1 MVRYPKD
8 YSPIMEY
15 YSQIKGGKVT
25 VSRKVQRIYQK
36 LTEDLSGSTGA
47 DGTMYH
53 YSPSRANHIL
63 EFAENYC
70 RHSKGKLGGQLV
82 VLELWEKAMLAAMFG
97 FIDDEGR
104 RRYREVVLIVA
115 KKNGKSLISSIVGLY
130 LQVGDG
136 EPGAEVYAVAT
147 KKDQAKIIWG
157 EAKRMVNKSPELR
170 KLIKPLVG
178 EMDCAVNESVF
189 KPLASDTDTLD
200 GLNVHGA
207 LMDEVHQWRDGM
219 ALYNII
225 ADGTTAREQPMT
237 LITTT
242 AGVVR
247 EDIYD
252 NKYEYAAKVIIGY
265 DDPDAGIVDDHF
277 LPFIYE
283 LDAREEWEDER
294 CWPKANPGLG
304 TIKNIRQLRDKK
316 TDDLQLKVERAKQNP
331 NDLSGVLC
339 KEFNIRETSG
349 GSWLSFDDI
358 NNETLF
364 DVAELRPR
372 YGVGGADL
380 SSTDDLTA
388 ACVIFMLPECSDIY
402 VIPMFWIP
410 ADLVERHIN
419 EDKVRYDIWIDKGWV
434 RTCPGNRINPDAVRE
449 WFLEV
454 QSEYDIYLNLVGYDS
469 WSAELWVNEMKR
481 SFGDSTMRPVIQG
494 KKTLSNPMKM
504 LAKDLQAHKIIYNNN
519 GVLKWCMAN
528 TCVDEDRNG
537 NIQPIKSRKPTQ
549 RIDGLAALL
558 DAYTVLQDNLND
570 YLSVI

>member
-1 MVRYPKD
+1 MVKYPED
-8 YSPIMEY
+8 YNPILEY
-15 YSQIKGGKVT
+15 YERIKSGDEV
-25 VSRKVQRIYQK
+25 VSRKIARVYRK
-36 LTEDLSGSTGA
+36 LAEDLNGSVGA
-47 DGTMYH
+47 DGTVYH
-53 YSPSRANHIL
+53 YSHSRANHIL

-104 RRYREVVLIVA
+104 RRYREIILIVA
-115 KKNGKSLISSIVGLY
+115 KKNGKSLIGSIVGLY

-170 KLIKPLVG
+170 RIIKPLVG
-178 EMDCAVNESVF
+178 EMDCAANESVF

-207 LMDEVHQWRDGM
+207 LMDEVHQWRDGV
-219 ALYNII
+219 ALYDII
-225 ADGTTAREQPMT
+225 ADGTTAREQPMV
-237 LITTT
+237 LITST

-252 NKYEYAAKVIIGY
+252 NKYEYAEKVILGY

-283 LDAREEWEDER
+283 LDSREEWEKEE
-294 CWPKANPGLG
+294 CWKKANPGLG
-304 TIKNIRQLRDKK
+304 TIKNIRQLRDK
-316 TDDLQLKVERAKQNP
+316 VARAKQEPSLQRN
-331 NDLSGVLC
+331 LLC
-339 KEFNIRETSG
+339 KEFNIRETAG
-349 GSWLSFDDI
+349 GSWLSFDDL

-364 DVAELRPR
+364 DVRELKPR

-388 ACVIFMLPECSDIY
+388 ACVIFMLPGCSDIY

-410 ADLVERHIN
+410 ENSVERHIRT
-419 EDKVRYDIWIDKGWV
+419 DKIRYDIWIEKGWV
-434 RTCPGNRINPDAVRE
+434 RTCPGNKINPDVVWE
-449 WFLEV
+449 WFVEI
-454 QSEYDIYLNLVGYDS
+454 QNEYDIYLNIVGYDS
-469 WSAELWVNEMKR
+469 WSAEMWANKMKQT
-481 SFGDSTMRPVIQG
+481 FGEKTMHPVIQG

-504 LAKDLQAHKIIYNNN
+504 LAKDFEAHRIIYNNN
-519 GVLKWCMAN
+519 GLLKWCIAN
-528 TCVDEDRNG
+528 TSVDEDKNG
-537 NIQPIKSRKPTQ
+537 NIQPIKNRRPTQ

-558 DAYTVLQDNLND
+558 DAYTVLQDNLD
-570 YLSVI
+570 EYLSVI

>member
-1 MVRYPKD
+1 
-8 YSPIMEY
+8 MEY

-136 EPGAEVYAVAT
+136 ELGAEVYAVAT

-252 NKYEYAAKVIIGY
+252 NKYEYAAKVIISY

-304 TIKNIRQLRDKK
+304 TIKNIRQLRDKVRK
-316 TDDLQLKVERAKQNP
+316 AQQSPDLQRNL
-331 NDLSGVLC
+331 LC

>member
-1 MVRYPKD
+1 MFLVKYPED
-8 YSPIMEY
+8 YSPILEY
-15 YSQIKGGKVT
+15 YERIKSGDEV
-25 VSRKVQRIYQK
+25 VSRKIARVYRK
-36 LTEDLSGSTGA
+36 LAEDLSGSVGA
-47 DGTMYH
+47 DGTVYH
-53 YSPSRANHIL
+53 YSHSRANHIL

-104 RRYREVVLIVA
+104 RRYREIILIVA
-115 KKNGKSLISSIVGLY
+115 KKNGKSLIGSIVGLY

-170 KLIKPLVG
+170 RIIKPLVG
-178 EMDCAVNESVF
+178 EMDCAANESVF

-207 LMDEVHQWRDGM
+207 LMDEVHQWRDGV
-219 ALYNII
+219 ALYDII
-225 ADGTTAREQPMT
+225 ADGTTAREQPMV
-237 LITTT
+237 LITST

-252 NKYEYAAKVIIGY
+252 NKYEYAEKVILGY

-283 LDAREEWEDER
+283 LDSREEWEIES
-294 CWPKANPGLG
+294 CWKKANPGLG
-304 TIKNIRQLRDKK
+304 TIKNIRQLRDKVAK
-316 TDDLQLKVERAKQNP
+316 AKQEPSLQRN
-331 NDLSGVLC
+331 LLC
-339 KEFNIRETSG
+339 KEFNIRETAG
-349 GSWLSFDDI
+349 GSWLSFDDL

-364 DVAELRPR
+364 DVRELKPR

-388 ACVIFMLPECSDIY
+388 ACVIFMLPGCSDIY

-410 ADLVERHIN
+410 ENSVERHIRT
-419 EDKVRYDIWIDKGWV
+419 DKIRYDIWIEKGWV
-434 RTCPGNRINPDAVRE
+434 RTCPGNKINPDVVWE
-449 WFLEV
+449 WFVEI
-454 QSEYDIYLNLVGYDS
+454 QNEYDIYLFNVGYDS
-469 WSAELWVNEMKR
+469 WSAEMWASKMKQT
-481 SFGDSTMRPVIQG
+481 FGEKTMHPVIQG

-504 LAKDLQAHKIIYNNN
+504 LAKDFEAHRIIYNNN
-519 GVLKWCMAN
+519 GLLKWCIAN
-528 TCVDEDRNG
+528 TSVDEDKNG
-537 NIQPIKSRKPTQ
+537 NIQPIKNRRPTQ

-558 DAYTVLQDNLND
+558 DAYTVLQDNLD
-570 YLSVI
+570 EYLSVI

>member
-1 MVRYPKD
+1 MVKYPKN
-8 YSPIMEY
+8 YNPILEY
-15 YSQIKGGKVT
+15 YERVKSGVEV
-25 VSRKVQRIYQK
+25 VSRKIARVYRK
-36 LTEDLSGSTGA
+36 LAEDLDGSVGA
-47 DGTMYH
+47 DGTAYH
-53 YSPSRANHIL
+53 YSHSRANHIL

-104 RRYREVVLIVA
+104 RRYREVILIVA
-115 KKNGKSLISSIVGLY
+115 KKNGKSLIGSIVGLY

-170 KLIKPLVG
+170 RIIKPLVG
-178 EMDCAVNESVF
+178 EMDCAANESVF

-207 LMDEVHQWRDGM
+207 LMDEVHQWRDGV
-219 ALYNII
+219 ALYDII
-225 ADGTTAREQPMT
+225 ADGTTAREQPMV
-237 LITTT
+237 LITST

-252 NKYEYAAKVIIGY
+252 NKYEYAEKVILGY

-283 LDAREEWEDER
+283 LDSREEWEKEE
-294 CWPKANPGLG
+294 CWKKANPGLG
-304 TIKNIRQLRDKK
+304 TIKNIRQLRDK
-316 TDDLQLKVERAKQNP
+316 VARAKQEPSLQRN
-331 NDLSGVLC
+331 LLC
-339 KEFNIRETSG
+339 KEFNIRETAG
-349 GSWLSFDDI
+349 GSWLSFDDL

-364 DVAELRPR
+364 DVRELKPR

-388 ACVIFMLPECSDIY
+388 ACVIFMLPGCSNIY

-410 ADLVERHIN
+410 ENSVERHIRT
-419 EDKVRYDIWIDKGWV
+419 DKIRYDIWIEKGWV
-434 RTCPGNRINPDAVRE
+434 RTCPGNKINPDVVWE
-449 WFLEV
+449 WFVEI
-454 QSEYDIYLNLVGYDS
+454 QEEYDIYLNIVGYDS
-469 WSAELWVNEMKR
+469 WSAEMWANKMKQT
-481 SFGDSTMRPVIQG
+481 FGDKTMRPVIQG

-504 LAKDLQAHKIIYNNN
+504 LAKDFEAHRIIYNNN
-519 GVLKWCMAN
+519 GLLKWCIAN
-528 TCVDEDRNG
+528 TSVDEDKNG
-537 NIQPIKSRKPTQ
+537 NIQPIKNRRATQ

-558 DAYTVLQDNLND
+558 DAYTVLQDNLDD

>member
-1 MVRYPKD
+1 MVKYPED
-8 YSPIMEY
+8 YSPILEY
-15 YSQIKGGKVT
+15 YERIKSGAEV
-25 VSRKVQRIYQK
+25 VSRKIARVYRK
-36 LTEDLSGSTGA
+36 LAEDLSGSVGA
-47 DGTMYH
+47 DGTVYH
-53 YSPSRANHIL
+53 YSHSRANHIL

-104 RRYREVVLIVA
+104 RRYREIILIVA
-115 KKNGKSLISSIVGLY
+115 KKNGKSLIGSIVGLY

-170 KLIKPLVG
+170 RIIKPLVG
-178 EMDCAVNESVF
+178 EMDCAANESVF

-207 LMDEVHQWRDGM
+207 LMDEVHQWRDGV
-219 ALYNII
+219 ALYDII
-225 ADGTTAREQPMT
+225 ADGTTAREQPMV
-237 LITTT
+237 LITST

-252 NKYEYAAKVIIGY
+252 NKYEYAEKVILGY

-283 LDAREEWEDER
+283 LDSREEWEKEE
-294 CWPKANPGLG
+294 CWKKANPGLG
-304 TIKNIRQLRDKK
+304 TIKNIRQLRDK
-316 TDDLQLKVERAKQNP
+316 VARAKQEPSLQRN
-331 NDLSGVLC
+331 LLC
-339 KEFNIRETSG
+339 KEFNIRETAG
-349 GSWLSFDDI
+349 GSWLSFDDL

-364 DVAELRPR
+364 DVRELKPR

-388 ACVIFMLPECSDIY
+388 ACVIFMLPGCSDIY

-410 ADLVERHIN
+410 ENSVERHIRT
-419 EDKVRYDIWIDKGWV
+419 DKIRYDIWIEKGWV
-434 RTCPGNRINPDAVRE
+434 RTCPGNKINPDVVWE
-449 WFLEV
+449 WFVEI
-454 QSEYDIYLNLVGYDS
+454 QEEYDIYLNIVGYDS
-469 WSAELWVNEMKR
+469 WSAEMWANKMKQT
-481 SFGDSTMRPVIQG
+481 FGEKTMHPVIQG

-504 LAKDLQAHKIIYNNN
+504 LAKDFEAHRIIYNNN
-519 GVLKWCMAN
+519 GLLKWCIAN
-528 TCVDEDRNG
+528 TSVDEDKNG
-537 NIQPIKSRKPTQ
+537 NIQPIKNRRPTQ

-558 DAYTVLQDNLND
+558 DAYTVLQDNLDD

>member
-1 MVRYPKD
+1 MIKYPEA
-8 YSPIMEY
+8 YNPILEY
-15 YSQIKGGKVT
+15 YERIKSGEEV
-25 VSRKVQRIYQK
+25 VSRKIARIYRK
-36 LTEDLSGSTGA
+36 LAEDIGGSVGA
-47 DGTMYH
+47 DGTVYH
-53 YSPSRANHIL
+53 YSHSRGNHIL

-104 RRYREVVLIVA
+104 RRYREIILIVA
-115 KKNGKSLISSIVGLY
+115 KKNGKSLIGSIVGLY

-170 KLIKPLVG
+170 RLIKPLVG
-178 EMDCAVNESVF
+178 EMDCAANESVF

-207 LMDEVHQWRDGM
+207 LMDEVHQWRDGV
-219 ALYNII
+219 ALYDII
-225 ADGTTAREQPMT
+225 ADGTTAREQPMV
-237 LITTT
+237 LITST

-252 NKYEYAAKVIIGY
+252 NKYEYAEKVILGY

-283 LDAREEWEDER
+283 LDSREEWENEE
-294 CWPKANPGLG
+294 CWKKANPGLG
-304 TIKNIRQLRDKK
+304 TIKNIRQLRDK
-316 TDDLQLKVERAKQNP
+316 VARAKQEPSLQRN
-331 NDLSGVLC
+331 LLC
-339 KEFNIRETSG
+339 KEFNIRETAG
-349 GSWLSFDDI
+349 GSWLSFDDL

-364 DVAELRPR
+364 DVRELKPR

-388 ACVIFMLPECSDIY
+388 ACVIFMLPGCSDIY

-410 ADLVERHIN
+410 ENSVERHIRT
-419 EDKVRYDIWIDKGWV
+419 DKIRYDIWIEKGWV
-434 RTCPGNRINPDAVRE
+434 RTCPGNKINPDVVWE
-449 WFLEV
+449 WFVEI
-454 QSEYDIYLNLVGYDS
+454 QNEYDIYLFNVGYDS
-469 WSAELWVNEMKR
+469 WSAEMWASKMKQT
-481 SFGDSTMRPVIQG
+481 FGEKTMHPVIQG

-504 LAKDLQAHKIIYNNN
+504 LAKDFEAHRIIYNNN
-519 GVLKWCMAN
+519 GLLKWCIAN
-528 TCVDEDRNG
+528 TSVDEDKNG
-537 NIQPIKSRKPTQ
+537 NIQPIKNRRPTQ

-558 DAYTVLQDNLND
+558 DAYTVLQDNLDD

>member
-1 MVRYPKD
+1 MVKYPED
-8 YSPIMEY
+8 YSPILEY
-15 YSQIKGGKVT
+15 YERIKSGDEV
-25 VSRKVQRIYQK
+25 VSRKIARVYRK
-36 LTEDLSGSTGA
+36 LAEDLNGSVGA
-47 DGTMYH
+47 DGTVYH
-53 YSPSRANHIL
+53 YSHSRANHIL

-104 RRYREVVLIVA
+104 RRYREIILIVA
-115 KKNGKSLISSIVGLY
+115 KKNGKSLIGSIVGLY

-170 KLIKPLVG
+170 RIIKPLVG
-178 EMDCAVNESVF
+178 EMDCAANESVF

-207 LMDEVHQWRDGM
+207 LMDEVHQWRDGV
-219 ALYNII
+219 ALYDII
-225 ADGTTAREQPMT
+225 ADGTTAREQPMV
-237 LITTT
+237 LITST

-252 NKYEYAAKVIIGY
+252 NKYEYAEKVILGY

-283 LDAREEWEDER
+283 LDSREEWENEE
-294 CWPKANPGLG
+294 CWKKANPGLG
-304 TIKNIRQLRDKK
+304 TIKNIRQLRDK
-316 TDDLQLKVERAKQNP
+316 VARAKQEPSLQRN
-331 NDLSGVLC
+331 LLC
-339 KEFNIRETSG
+339 KEFNIRETAG
-349 GSWLSFDDI
+349 GSWLSFDDL

-364 DVAELRPR
+364 DVRELKPR

-388 ACVIFMLPECSDIY
+388 ACVIFMLPGFPEIY

-410 ADLVERHIN
+410 ENSVERHIRT
-419 EDKVRYDIWIDKGWV
+419 DKIRYDIWIEKGWV
-434 RTCPGNRINPDAVRE
+434 RTCPGNKINPDVVWE
-449 WFLEV
+449 WFVEI
-454 QSEYDIYLNLVGYDS
+454 QEEYDIYLNIVGYDS
-469 WSAELWVNEMKR
+469 WSAEMWANKMKQT
-481 SFGDSTMRPVIQG
+481 FGDKTMHPVIQG

-504 LAKDLQAHKIIYNNN
+504 LAKDFEAHRIIYNNN
-519 GVLKWCMAN
+519 GLLKWCIAN
-528 TCVDEDRNG
+528 TSVDEDKNG
-537 NIQPIKSRKPTQ
+537 NIQPIKNRRATQ

-558 DAYTVLQDNLND
+558 DAYTVLQDNLDD

>member
-1 MVRYPKD
+1 MVKYPED
-8 YSPIMEY
+8 YSPILEY
-15 YSQIKGGKVT
+15 YERIKNGDEV
-25 VSRKVQRIYQK
+25 VSRKIARVYRK
-36 LTEDLSGSTGA
+36 LAEDLSRSVGA
-47 DGTMYH
+47 DGTVYH
-53 YSPSRANHIL
+53 YSHSRANHIL

-97 FIDDEGR
+97 FIDDDGR
-104 RRYREVVLIVA
+104 RRYREIILIVA
-115 KKNGKSLISSIVGLY
+115 KKNGKSLIGSIVGLY

-170 KLIKPLVG
+170 RIIKPLVG
-178 EMDCAVNESVF
+178 EMDCAANESVF

-207 LMDEVHQWRDGM
+207 LMDEVHQWRDGV
-219 ALYNII
+219 ALYDII
-225 ADGTTAREQPMT
+225 ADGTTAREQPMV
-237 LITTT
+237 LITST

-252 NKYEYAAKVIIGY
+252 NKYEYAEKVILGY

-283 LDAREEWEDER
+283 LDSREEWEKEE
-294 CWPKANPGLG
+294 CWKKANPGLG
-304 TIKNIRQLRDKK
+304 TIKNIRQLRDK
-316 TDDLQLKVERAKQNP
+316 VARAKQEPSLQRN
-331 NDLSGVLC
+331 LLC
-339 KEFNIRETSG
+339 KEFNIRETAG
-349 GSWLSFDDI
+349 GSWLSFDDL

-364 DVAELRPR
+364 DVRELKPR

-388 ACVIFMLPECSDIY
+388 ACVIFMLPESPEIY

-410 ADLVERHIN
+410 ENSVERHIRT
-419 EDKVRYDIWIDKGWV
+419 DKIRYDIWIEKGWV
-434 RTCPGNRINPDAVRE
+434 RTCPGNKINPDVVWE
-449 WFLEV
+449 WFVEI
-454 QSEYDIYLNLVGYDS
+454 QEEYDIYLNIVGYDS
-469 WSAELWVNEMKR
+469 WSAEMWANKMKQT
-481 SFGDSTMRPVIQG
+481 FGEKTMHPVIQG

-504 LAKDLQAHKIIYNNN
+504 LAKDFEAHRIIYNNN
-519 GVLKWCMAN
+519 GLLKWCIAN
-528 TCVDEDRNG
+528 TSVDEDKNG
-537 NIQPIKSRKPTQ
+537 NIQPIKNRRPTQ

-558 DAYTVLQDNLND
+558 DAYTVLQDNLDD

>member
-15 YSQIKGGKVT
+15 YSQIKDGKVT

-36 LTEDLSGSTGA
+36 LAEVLSGSTGA

-178 EMDCAVNESVF
+178 EMDCAANESVF

-219 ALYNII
+219 ALYDII

-304 TIKNIRQLRDKK
+304 TIKNIRQLRDKVRK
-316 TDDLQLKVERAKQNP
+316 AQQSPDLQRNL
-331 NDLSGVLC
+331 LC

-358 NNETLF
+358 NNETVF
-364 DVAELRPR
+364 DVAELKPR

-558 DAYTVLQDNLND
+558 DAYTILQDNLND

>member
-1 MVRYPKD
+1 MVKYPED
-8 YSPIMEY
+8 YSPILEY
-15 YSQIKGGKVT
+15 YERIKSGDEV
-25 VSRKVQRIYQK
+25 VSRKIARVYRK
-36 LTEDLSGSTGA
+36 LAEDLSGSVGA
-47 DGTMYH
+47 DGTVYH
-53 YSPSRANHIL
+53 YSHSRANHIL

-104 RRYREVVLIVA
+104 RRYREVILIVA
-115 KKNGKSLISSIVGLY
+115 KKNGKSLIGSIVGVY

-170 KLIKPLVG
+170 RIIKPLVG
-178 EMDCAVNESVF
+178 EMDCAANESVF

-207 LMDEVHQWRDGM
+207 LMDEVHQWRDGV
-219 ALYNII
+219 ALYDII
-225 ADGTTAREQPMT
+225 ADGTTAREQPMV
-237 LITTT
+237 LITST

-252 NKYEYAAKVIIGY
+252 QKYEYAEKVILGY

-283 LDAREEWEDER
+283 LDSREEWEIES
-294 CWPKANPGLG
+294 CWKKANPGLG
-304 TIKNIRQLRDKK
+304 TIKNIRQLRDKVAK
-316 TDDLQLKVERAKQNP
+316 AKQEPSLQRN
-331 NDLSGVLC
+331 LLC
-339 KEFNIRETSG
+339 KEFNIRETAG
-349 GSWLSFDDI
+349 GSWLSFDDL

-364 DVAELRPR
+364 DVRELKPR

-388 ACVIFMLPECSDIY
+388 ACVIFMLPGCSDIY

-410 ADLVERHIN
+410 ENSVERHIRT
-419 EDKVRYDIWIDKGWV
+419 DKIRYDIWIEKGWV
-434 RTCPGNRINPDAVRE
+434 RTCPGNKINPDVVWE
-449 WFLEV
+449 WFVEI
-454 QSEYDIYLNLVGYDS
+454 QNEYDVYLFDVGYDS
-469 WSAELWVNEMKR
+469 WSAEMWASKMKQT
-481 SFGDSTMRPVIQG
+481 FGDSTMHPVIQG

-504 LAKDLQAHKIIYNNN
+504 LAKDFEAHRIIYNNN
-519 GVLKWCMAN
+519 GLLKWCIAN
-528 TCVDEDRNG
+528 TSVDEDKNG
-537 NIQPIKSRKPTQ
+537 NIQPIKNRRPTQ

-558 DAYTVLQDNLND
+558 DAYTVLQDNLDD

>member
-1 MVRYPKD
+1 MIKYPEA
-8 YSPIMEY
+8 YNPILEY
-15 YSQIKGGKVT
+15 YERIKSGAEV
-25 VSRKVQRIYQK
+25 VSRKIARVYRK
-36 LTEDLSGSTGA
+36 LAEDIGGSVGA
-47 DGTMYH
+47 DGTVYH
-53 YSPSRANHIL
+53 YSHSRGNHIL

-104 RRYREVVLIVA
+104 RRYREIILIVA
-115 KKNGKSLISSIVGLY
+115 KKNGKSLIGSIVGLY

-170 KLIKPLVG
+170 RIIKPLVG
-178 EMDCAVNESVF
+178 EMDCAANESVF

-207 LMDEVHQWRDGM
+207 LMDEVHQWRDGV
-219 ALYNII
+219 ALYDII
-225 ADGTTAREQPMT
+225 ADGTTAREQPMV
-237 LITTT
+237 LITST

-252 NKYEYAAKVIIGY
+252 NKYEYAEKVILGY

-283 LDAREEWEDER
+283 LDSREEWEKEE
-294 CWPKANPGLG
+294 CWKKANPGLG
-304 TIKNIRQLRDKK
+304 TIKNIRQLRDK
-316 TDDLQLKVERAKQNP
+316 VARAKQEPSLQRN
-331 NDLSGVLC
+331 LLC
-339 KEFNIRETSG
+339 KEFNIRETAG
-349 GSWLSFDDI
+349 GSWLSFDDL

-364 DVAELRPR
+364 DVRELKPR

-388 ACVIFMLPECSDIY
+388 ACVIFMLPGFPEIY

-410 ADLVERHIN
+410 ENSVERHIRT
-419 EDKVRYDIWIDKGWV
+419 DKIRYDIWIEKGWV
-434 RTCPGNRINPDAVRE
+434 RTCPGNKINPDVVWE
-449 WFLEV
+449 WFVEI
-454 QSEYDIYLNLVGYDS
+454 QEEYDIYLNIVGYDS
-469 WSAELWVNEMKR
+469 WSAEMWANKMKQT
-481 SFGDSTMRPVIQG
+481 FGEKTMHPVIQG

-504 LAKDLQAHKIIYNNN
+504 LAKDFEAHRIIYNNN
-519 GVLKWCMAN
+519 GLLKWCIAN
-528 TCVDEDRNG
+528 TSVDEDKNG
-537 NIQPIKSRKPTQ
+537 NIQPIKNRRPTQ

-558 DAYTVLQDNLND
+558 DAYTVLQDNLD
-570 YLSVI
+570 EYLSVI

>member
-1 MVRYPKD
+1 MVKYPED
-8 YSPIMEY
+8 YSPILEY
-15 YSQIKGGKVT
+15 YERIKSGDEV
-25 VSRKVQRIYQK
+25 VSRKIARVYRK
-36 LTEDLSGSTGA
+36 LAEDLSGSVGA
-47 DGTMYH
+47 DGTVYH
-53 YSPSRANHIL
+53 YSHSRANHIL

-104 RRYREVVLIVA
+104 RRYREIILIVA
-115 KKNGKSLISSIVGLY
+115 KKNGKSLIGSIVGLY

-170 KLIKPLVG
+170 RIIKPLVG
-178 EMDCAVNESVF
+178 EMDCAANESVF

-207 LMDEVHQWRDGM
+207 LMDEVHQWRDGV
-219 ALYNII
+219 ALYDII
-225 ADGTTAREQPMT
+225 ADGTTAREQPMV
-237 LITTT
+237 LITST

-252 NKYEYAAKVIIGY
+252 NKYEYAEKVILGY

-283 LDAREEWEDER
+283 LDSREEWEKEE
-294 CWPKANPGLG
+294 CWKKANPGLG
-304 TIKNIRQLRDKK
+304 TIKNIRQLRDK
-316 TDDLQLKVERAKQNP
+316 VARAKQEPSLQRN
-331 NDLSGVLC
+331 LLC
-339 KEFNIRETSG
+339 KEFNIRETAG
-349 GSWLSFDDI
+349 GSWLSFDDL

-364 DVAELRPR
+364 DVRELKPR

-388 ACVIFMLPECSDIY
+388 ACVIFMLPGFPEIY

-410 ADLVERHIN
+410 ENSVERHIRT
-419 EDKVRYDIWIDKGWV
+419 DKIRYDIWIEKGWV
-434 RTCPGNRINPDAVRE
+434 RTCPGNKINPDVVWE
-449 WFLEV
+449 WFVEI
-454 QSEYDIYLNLVGYDS
+454 QEEYDIYLNIVGYDS
-469 WSAELWVNEMKR
+469 WSAEMWANKMKQT
-481 SFGDSTMRPVIQG
+481 FGEKTMHPVIQG

-504 LAKDLQAHKIIYNNN
+504 LAKDFEAHRIIYNNN
-519 GVLKWCMAN
+519 GLLKWCIAN
-528 TCVDEDRNG
+528 TSVDEDKNG
-537 NIQPIKSRKPTQ
+537 NIQPIKNRRPTQ

-558 DAYTVLQDNLND
+558 DAYTVLQDNLD
-570 YLSVI
+570 EYLSVI

>member
-1 MVRYPKD
+1 MVKYPED
-8 YSPIMEY
+8 YSPILEY
-15 YSQIKGGKVT
+15 YERIKSGDEV
-25 VSRKVQRIYQK
+25 VSRKIARVYRK
-36 LTEDLSGSTGA
+36 LAEDLDGSVGA
-47 DGTMYH
+47 DGTVYH
-53 YSPSRANHIL
+53 YSHSRANHIL

-104 RRYREVVLIVA
+104 RRYREIILIVA
-115 KKNGKSLISSIVGLY
+115 KKNGKSLIGSIVGLY

-170 KLIKPLVG
+170 RIIKPLVG
-178 EMDCAVNESVF
+178 EMDCAANESVF

-207 LMDEVHQWRDGM
+207 LMDEIHQWRDGV
-219 ALYNII
+219 ALYDII
-225 ADGTTAREQPMT
+225 ADGTTAREQPMV
-237 LITTT
+237 LITST

-252 NKYEYAAKVIIGY
+252 NKYEYAEKVILGY

-283 LDAREEWEDER
+283 LDSREEWEKEE
-294 CWPKANPGLG
+294 CWKKANPGLG
-304 TIKNIRQLRDKK
+304 TIKNIRQLRDK
-316 TDDLQLKVERAKQNP
+316 VARAKQEPSLQRN
-331 NDLSGVLC
+331 LLC
-339 KEFNIRETSG
+339 KEFNIRETAG
-349 GSWLSFDDI
+349 GSWLSFDDL

-364 DVAELRPR
+364 DVRELKPR

-388 ACVIFMLPECSDIY
+388 ACVIFMLPGCSDIY

-410 ADLVERHIN
+410 ENSVERHIRT
-419 EDKVRYDIWIDKGWV
+419 DKIRYDIWIEKGWV
-434 RTCPGNRINPDAVRE
+434 RTCPGNKINPDVVWE
-449 WFLEV
+449 WFVEI
-454 QSEYDIYLNLVGYDS
+454 QEEYDIYLNIVGYDS
-469 WSAELWVNEMKR
+469 WSAEMWANKMKQT
-481 SFGDSTMRPVIQG
+481 FGEKTMHPVIQG

-504 LAKDLQAHKIIYNNN
+504 LAKDFEAHRIIYNNN
-519 GVLKWCMAN
+519 GLLKWCIAN
-528 TCVDEDRNG
+528 TSVDEDKNG
-537 NIQPIKSRKPTQ
+537 NIQPIKNRRPTQ

-558 DAYTVLQDNLND
+558 DAYTVLQDNLDD

>member
-136 EPGAEVYAVAT
+136 ELGAEVYAVAT

-252 NKYEYAAKVIIGY
+252 NKYEYAAKVIISY

-304 TIKNIRQLRDKK
+304 TIKNIRQLRDKVRK
-316 TDDLQLKVERAKQNP
+316 AQQSPDLQRNL
-331 NDLSGVLC
+331 LC

>member
-15 YSQIKGGKVT
+15 YSQIKDGKVT

-36 LTEDLSGSTGA
+36 LAEDLSGSTGA

-304 TIKNIRQLRDKK
+304 TIKNIRQLRDKVRK
-316 TDDLQLKVERAKQNP
+316 AQQSPDLQRNL
-331 NDLSGVLC
+331 LC

-558 DAYTVLQDNLND
+558 DAYTILQDNLND

>member
-1 MVRYPKD
+1 MVKYPED
-8 YSPIMEY
+8 YSPILEY
-15 YSQIKGGKVT
+15 YERIKSGAEV
-25 VSRKVQRIYQK
+25 VSRKIARVYRK
-36 LTEDLSGSTGA
+36 LAEDLGGSVGA
-47 DGTMYH
+47 DGTVYH
-53 YSPSRANHIL
+53 YSHSRANHIL

-104 RRYREVVLIVA
+104 RRYREIILIVA
-115 KKNGKSLISSIVGLY
+115 KKNGKSLIGSIVGLY

-170 KLIKPLVG
+170 RIIKPLVG
-178 EMDCAVNESVF
+178 EMDCAANESVF

-207 LMDEVHQWRDGM
+207 LMDEVHQWRDGV
-219 ALYNII
+219 ALYDII
-225 ADGTTAREQPMT
+225 ADGTTAREQPMV
-237 LITTT
+237 LITST

-252 NKYEYAAKVIIGY
+252 NKYEYAEKVILGY

-283 LDAREEWEDER
+283 LDSREEWEKEE
-294 CWPKANPGLG
+294 CWKKANPGLG
-304 TIKNIRQLRDKK
+304 TIKNIRQLRDK
-316 TDDLQLKVERAKQNP
+316 VARAKQEPSLQRN
-331 NDLSGVLC
+331 LLC
-339 KEFNIRETSG
+339 KEFNIRETAG
-349 GSWLSFDDI
+349 GSWLSFDDL

-364 DVAELRPR
+364 DVRELKPR

-388 ACVIFMLPECSDIY
+388 ACVIFMLPGFPEIY

-410 ADLVERHIN
+410 ENSVERHIRT
-419 EDKVRYDIWIDKGWV
+419 DKIRYDIWIEKGWV
-434 RTCPGNRINPDAVRE
+434 RTCPGNKINPDVVWE
-449 WFLEV
+449 WFVEI
-454 QSEYDIYLNLVGYDS
+454 QEEYDIYLNIVGYDS
-469 WSAELWVNEMKR
+469 WSAEMWANKMKQT
-481 SFGDSTMRPVIQG
+481 FGDKTMHPVIQG

-504 LAKDLQAHKIIYNNN
+504 LAKDFEAHRIIYNNN
-519 GVLKWCMAN
+519 GLLKWCIAN
-528 TCVDEDRNG
+528 TSVDEDKNG
-537 NIQPIKSRKPTQ
+537 NIQPIKNRRPTQ

-558 DAYTVLQDNLND
+558 DAYTVLQDNLDD

>member
-1 MVRYPKD
+1 MFLVKYPED
-8 YSPIMEY
+8 YSPILEY
-15 YSQIKGGKVT
+15 YERIKSGAEV
-25 VSRKVQRIYQK
+25 VSRKVARVYRK
-36 LTEDLSGSTGA
+36 LAEDLNGSVGA
-47 DGTMYH
+47 DGTVYH
-53 YSPSRANHIL
+53 YSHSRANHIL

-104 RRYREVVLIVA
+104 RRYREIILIVA
-115 KKNGKSLISSIVGLY
+115 KKNGKSLIGSIVGLY

-170 KLIKPLVG
+170 RIIKPLVG
-178 EMDCAVNESVF
+178 EMDCAANESVF

-207 LMDEVHQWRDGM
+207 LMDEVHQWRDGV
-219 ALYNII
+219 ALYDII
-225 ADGTTAREQPMT
+225 ADGTTAREQPMV
-237 LITTT
+237 LITST

-252 NKYEYAAKVIIGY
+252 NKYEYAEKVILGY

-283 LDAREEWEDER
+283 LDSREEWEKEE
-294 CWPKANPGLG
+294 CWKKANPGLG
-304 TIKNIRQLRDKK
+304 TIKNIRQLRDK
-316 TDDLQLKVERAKQNP
+316 VARAKQEPSLQRN
-331 NDLSGVLC
+331 LLC
-339 KEFNIRETSG
+339 KEFNIRETAG
-349 GSWLSFDDI
+349 GSWLSFDDL

-364 DVAELRPR
+364 DVRELKPR

-388 ACVIFMLPECSDIY
+388 ACVIFMLPGFPDIY

-410 ADLVERHIN
+410 ENSVERHIRT
-419 EDKVRYDIWIDKGWV
+419 DKIRYDIWIEKGWV
-434 RTCPGNRINPDAVRE
+434 RTCPGNKINPDVVWE
-449 WFLEV
+449 WFVEI
-454 QSEYDIYLNLVGYDS
+454 QEEYDIYLNIVGYDS
-469 WSAELWVNEMKR
+469 WSAEMWASKMKQT
-481 SFGDSTMRPVIQG
+481 FGEKTMHPVIQG

-504 LAKDLQAHKIIYNNN
+504 LAKDFEAHRIIYNNN
-519 GVLKWCMAN
+519 GLLKWCIAN
-528 TCVDEDRNG
+528 TSVDEDKNG
-537 NIQPIKSRKPTQ
+537 NIQPIKNRRPTQ

-558 DAYTVLQDNLND
+558 DAYTVLQDNLDD

>member
-304 TIKNIRQLRDKK
+304 TIKNIRQLRDKVRK
-316 TDDLQLKVERAKQNP
+316 AQQSPDLQRNL
-331 NDLSGVLC
+331 LC

-434 RTCPGNRINPDAVRE
+434 RTCPGNRINPNVVRE

>member
-1 MVRYPKD
+1 MIKYPEA
-8 YSPIMEY
+8 YNPILEY
-15 YSQIKGGKVT
+15 YERIKSGAEV
-25 VSRKVQRIYQK
+25 VSRKVARVYRK
-36 LTEDLSGSTGA
+36 LAEDIGGSVGA
-47 DGTMYH
+47 DGTVYH
-53 YSPSRANHIL
+53 YSHSRANHIL

-104 RRYREVVLIVA
+104 RRYREIILIVA
-115 KKNGKSLISSIVGLY
+115 KKNGKSLIGSIVGLY

-170 KLIKPLVG
+170 RIIKPLVG
-178 EMDCAVNESVF
+178 EMDCAANEIVF

-207 LMDEVHQWRDGM
+207 LMDEVHQWRDGV
-219 ALYNII
+219 ALYDII
-225 ADGTTAREQPMT
+225 ADGTTAREQPMV
-237 LITTT
+237 LITST

-252 NKYEYAAKVIIGY
+252 NKYEYAEKVILGY

-283 LDAREEWEDER
+283 LDSREEWEKEE
-294 CWPKANPGLG
+294 CWKKANPGLG
-304 TIKNIRQLRDKK
+304 TIKNIRQLRDK
-316 TDDLQLKVERAKQNP
+316 VARAKQEPSLQRN
-331 NDLSGVLC
+331 LLC
-339 KEFNIRETSG
+339 KEFNIRETVG
-349 GSWLSFDDI
+349 GSWLSFDDL

-364 DVAELRPR
+364 DVRELKPR

-388 ACVIFMLPECSDIY
+388 ACVIFMLPGCSDIY

-410 ADLVERHIN
+410 ENSVERHIRT
-419 EDKVRYDIWIDKGWV
+419 DKIRYDIWIEKGWV
-434 RTCPGNRINPDAVRE
+434 RTCPGNKINPDVVWE
-449 WFLEV
+449 WFVEI
-454 QSEYDIYLNLVGYDS
+454 QEEYDIYLNIVGYDS
-469 WSAELWVNEMKR
+469 WSAEMWANKMKQKKR
-481 SFGDSTMRPVIQG
+481 KKTMHPVIQG

-504 LAKDLQAHKIIYNNN
+504 LAKDFEAHRIIYNNN
-519 GVLKWCMAN
+519 GLLKWCIAN
-528 TCVDEDRNG
+528 TSVDEDKNG
-537 NIQPIKSRKPTQ
+537 NIQPIKNRRPTQ

-558 DAYTVLQDNLND
+558 DAYTVLQDNLD
-570 YLSVI
+570 EYLSVI

>member
-1 MVRYPKD
+1 MVKYPED
-8 YSPIMEY
+8 YSPILEY
-15 YSQIKGGKVT
+15 YERIKSGDEV
-25 VSRKVQRIYQK
+25 VSRKIARVYRK
-36 LTEDLSGSTGA
+36 LAEDLDGSVGA
-47 DGTMYH
+47 DGTVYH
-53 YSPSRANHIL
+53 YSHSRANHIL

-104 RRYREVVLIVA
+104 RRYREVILIVA
-115 KKNGKSLISSIVGLY
+115 KKNGKSLIGSIVGLY

-170 KLIKPLVG
+170 RIIKPLVG
-178 EMDCAVNESVF
+178 EMDCAANESVF

-207 LMDEVHQWRDGM
+207 LMDEVHQWRDGV
-219 ALYNII
+219 ALYDII
-225 ADGTTAREQPMT
+225 ADGTTAREQPMV
-237 LITTT
+237 LITST

-252 NKYEYAAKVIIGY
+252 NKYEYAEKVILGY

-283 LDAREEWEDER
+283 LDSREEWEKEE
-294 CWPKANPGLG
+294 CWKKANPGLG
-304 TIKNIRQLRDKK
+304 TIKNIRQLRDK
-316 TDDLQLKVERAKQNP
+316 VARAKQEPSLQRN
-331 NDLSGVLC
+331 LLC
-339 KEFNIRETSG
+339 KEFNIRETAG
-349 GSWLSFDDI
+349 GSWLSFDDL

-364 DVAELRPR
+364 DVRELKPR

-388 ACVIFMLPECSDIY
+388 ACVIFMLPGFPEIY

-410 ADLVERHIN
+410 ENSVERHIRT
-419 EDKVRYDIWIDKGWV
+419 DKIRYDIWIEKGWV
-434 RTCPGNRINPDAVRE
+434 RTCPGNKINPDVVWE
-449 WFLEV
+449 WFVEI
-454 QSEYDIYLNLVGYDS
+454 QNEYDIYLFNVGYDS
-469 WSAELWVNEMKR
+469 WSAEMWASKMKQT
-481 SFGDSTMRPVIQG
+481 FGEKTMHPVIQG

-504 LAKDLQAHKIIYNNN
+504 LAKDFEAHRIIYNNN
-519 GVLKWCMAN
+519 GLLKWCIAN
-528 TCVDEDRNG
+528 TSVDEDKNG
-537 NIQPIKSRKPTQ
+537 NIQPITNRRPTQ

-558 DAYTVLQDNLND
+558 DAYTVLQDNLDD

>member
-1 MVRYPKD
+1 MVKYPED
-8 YSPIMEY
+8 YSPILEY
-15 YSQIKGGKVT
+15 YERIKNGAEV
-25 VSRKVQRIYQK
+25 VSRKIARVYRK
-36 LTEDLSGSTGA
+36 LAEDLNGSVGA
-47 DGTMYH
+47 DGTVYH
-53 YSPSRANHIL
+53 YSHSRANHIL

-104 RRYREVVLIVA
+104 RRYREIILIVA
-115 KKNGKSLISSIVGLY
+115 KKNGKSLIGSIVGLY

-170 KLIKPLVG
+170 RIIKPLVG
-178 EMDCAVNESVF
+178 EMDCAANESVF

-207 LMDEVHQWRDGM
+207 LMDEVHQWRDGV
-219 ALYNII
+219 ALYDII
-225 ADGTTAREQPMT
+225 ADGTTAREQPMV
-237 LITTT
+237 LITST

-252 NKYEYAAKVIIGY
+252 NKYEYSEKVILGY

-283 LDAREEWEDER
+283 LDSREEWEKEE
-294 CWPKANPGLG
+294 CWKKANPGLG
-304 TIKNIRQLRDKK
+304 TIKNIRQLRDK
-316 TDDLQLKVERAKQNP
+316 VARAKQEPSLQRN
-331 NDLSGVLC
+331 LLC
-339 KEFNIRETSG
+339 KEFNIRETAG
-349 GSWLSFDDI
+349 GSWLSFDDL

-364 DVAELRPR
+364 DVRELKPR

-388 ACVIFMLPECSDIY
+388 ACVIFMLPGCSDIY

-410 ADLVERHIN
+410 ENSVERHIRT
-419 EDKVRYDIWIDKGWV
+419 DKIRYDIWIEKGWV
-434 RTCPGNRINPDAVRE
+434 RTCPGNKINPDVVWE
-449 WFLEV
+449 WFVEI
-454 QSEYDIYLNLVGYDS
+454 QEEYDIYLNIVGYDS
-469 WSAELWVNEMKR
+469 WSAEMWANKMKQT
-481 SFGDSTMRPVIQG
+481 FGEKTMHPVIQG

-504 LAKDLQAHKIIYNNN
+504 LAKDFEAHRIIYNNN
-519 GVLKWCMAN
+519 GLLKWCIAN
-528 TCVDEDRNG
+528 TSVDEDKNG
-537 NIQPIKSRKPTQ
+537 NIQPIKNRRPTQ

-558 DAYTVLQDNLND
+558 DAYTVLQDNLDD

>member
-1 MVRYPKD
+1 MVKYPED
-8 YSPIMEY
+8 YSPILEY
-15 YSQIKGGKVT
+15 YERIKSGDEV
-25 VSRKVQRIYQK
+25 VSRKIARVYRK
-36 LTEDLSGSTGA
+36 LAEDLSGSVGA
-47 DGTMYH
+47 DGTVYH
-53 YSPSRANHIL
+53 YSHSRANHIL

-104 RRYREVVLIVA
+104 RRYREIILIVA
-115 KKNGKSLISSIVGLY
+115 KKNGKSLIGSIVGLY

-170 KLIKPLVG
+170 RIIKPLVG
-178 EMDCAVNESVF
+178 EMHCAANESVF

-207 LMDEVHQWRDGM
+207 LMDEVHQWRDGV
-219 ALYNII
+219 ALYDII
-225 ADGTTAREQPMT
+225 ADGTTAREQPMV
-237 LITTT
+237 LITST

-252 NKYEYAAKVIIGY
+252 NKYEYAEKVILGY

-283 LDAREEWEDER
+283 LDSREEWEKEE
-294 CWPKANPGLG
+294 CWKKANPGLG
-304 TIKNIRQLRDKK
+304 TIKNIRQLRDK
-316 TDDLQLKVERAKQNP
+316 VARAKQEPSLQRN
-331 NDLSGVLC
+331 LLC
-339 KEFNIRETSG
+339 KEFNIRETAG
-349 GSWLSFDDI
+349 GSWLSFDDL

-364 DVAELRPR
+364 DVRELKPR

-388 ACVIFMLPECSDIY
+388 ACVIFMLPGFPEIY

-410 ADLVERHIN
+410 ENSVERHIRT
-419 EDKVRYDIWIDKGWV
+419 DKIRYDIWIEKGWV
-434 RTCPGNRINPDAVRE
+434 RTCPGNKINPDVVWE
-449 WFLEV
+449 WFVEI
-454 QSEYDIYLNLVGYDS
+454 QEEYDIYLNIVGYDS
-469 WSAELWVNEMKR
+469 WSAEMWANKMKQT
-481 SFGDSTMRPVIQG
+481 FGEKTMHPIIQG

-504 LAKDLQAHKIIYNNN
+504 LAKDFEAHRIIYNNN
-519 GVLKWCMAN
+519 GLLKWCIAN
-528 TCVDEDRNG
+528 TSVDEDKNG
-537 NIQPIKSRKPTQ
+537 NIQPIKNRRPTQ

-558 DAYTVLQDNLND
+558 DAYTVLQDNLD
-570 YLSVI
+570 EYLSVI

>member
-1 MVRYPKD
+1 
-8 YSPIMEY
+8 MEY

-304 TIKNIRQLRDKK
+304 TIKNIRQLRDKVRK
-316 TDDLQLKVERAKQNP
+316 AQQSPDLQRNL
-331 NDLSGVLC
+331 LC

>member
-1 MVRYPKD
+1 MVKYPED
-8 YSPIMEY
+8 YSPILEY
-15 YSQIKGGKVT
+15 YERIKSGDEV
-25 VSRKVQRIYQK
+25 VSRKIARVYRK
-36 LTEDLSGSTGA
+36 LAEDLDGSVGA
-47 DGTMYH
+47 DGTVYH
-53 YSPSRANHIL
+53 YSHSRANHIL

-104 RRYREVVLIVA
+104 RKYREIILIVA
-115 KKNGKSLISSIVGLY
+115 KKNGKSLIGSIVGLY

-170 KLIKPLVG
+170 RIIKPLVG
-178 EMDCAVNESVF
+178 EMDCAANESVF

-207 LMDEVHQWRDGM
+207 LMDEVHQWRDGV
-219 ALYNII
+219 ALYDII
-225 ADGTTAREQPMT
+225 ADGTTAREQPMV
-237 LITTT
+237 LITST

-252 NKYEYAAKVIIGY
+252 NKYEYAEKVILGY

-283 LDAREEWEDER
+283 LDSREEWENEE
-294 CWPKANPGLG
+294 CWKKANPGLG
-304 TIKNIRQLRDKK
+304 TIKNIRQLRDK
-316 TDDLQLKVERAKQNP
+316 VARAKQEPSLQRN
-331 NDLSGVLC
+331 LLC
-339 KEFNIRETSG
+339 KEFNIRETAG
-349 GSWLSFDDI
+349 GSWLSFDDL

-364 DVAELRPR
+364 DVRELKPR

-388 ACVIFMLPECSDIY
+388 ACVIFMLPGCSDIY

-410 ADLVERHIN
+410 ENSVERHIRT
-419 EDKVRYDIWIDKGWV
+419 DKIRYDIWIEKGWV
-434 RTCPGNRINPDAVRE
+434 RTCPGNKINPDVVWE
-449 WFLEV
+449 WFVEI
-454 QSEYDIYLNLVGYDS
+454 QEEYDIYLNIVGYDS
-469 WSAELWVNEMKR
+469 WSAEMWANKMKQT
-481 SFGDSTMRPVIQG
+481 FGEKTMHPVIQG

-504 LAKDLQAHKIIYNNN
+504 LAKDFEAHRIIYNNN
-519 GVLKWCMAN
+519 GLLKWCIAN
-528 TCVDEDRNG
+528 TSVDEDKNG
-537 NIQPIKSRKPTQ
+537 NIQPIKNRRPTQ

-558 DAYTVLQDNLND
+558 DAYTVLQDNLDD

>member
-1 MVRYPKD
+1 
-8 YSPIMEY
+8 MEY
-15 YSQIKGGKVT
+15 YSQIRDSKVI
-25 VSRKVQRIYQK
+25 VSKKIRRIYQK
-36 LTEDLSGSTGA
+36 LAEDLSGSTGA
-47 DGTMYH
+47 DGTVYH

-178 EMDCAVNESVF
+178 EMDCAANESVF

-304 TIKNIRQLRDKK
+304 TIKNIRQLRDKVRK
-316 TDDLQLKVERAKQNP
+316 AQQSPDLQRNL
-331 NDLSGVLC
+331 LC

>member
-1 MVRYPKD
+1 MVKYPKD

-15 YSQIKGGKVT
+15 YNQIRDGKVI
-25 VSRKVQRIYQK
+25 VSKKVQRIYQK
-36 LTEDLSGSTGA
+36 LAEDLSGSTGA

-304 TIKNIRQLRDKK
+304 TIKNIRQLRDKVRK
-316 TDDLQLKVERAKQNP
+316 AQQSPDLQRNL
-331 NDLSGVLC
+331 LC

-358 NNETLF
+358 NNETTF
-364 DVAELRPR
+364 DVTELRPR

>member
-15 YSQIKGGKVT
+15 YSQIKDGKVT

-36 LTEDLSGSTGA
+36 LAEDLSGSTGA

-283 LDAREEWEDER
+283 LDAREECEDER
-294 CWPKANPGLG
+294 CWQKANPGLG
-304 TIKNIRQLRDKK
+304 TIKNIRQLRDKVRK
-316 TDDLQLKVERAKQNP
+316 AQQSPDLQRNL
-331 NDLSGVLC
+331 LC

-358 NNETLF
+358 NNETTF
-364 DVAELRPR
+364 DVTELRPR

>member
-15 YSQIKGGKVT
+15 YSQIKDGKVT

-36 LTEDLSGSTGA
+36 LAEDLSGSTGA

-70 RHSKGKLGGQLV
+70 RHSKGKLGGQLI

-104 RRYREVVLIVA
+104 RRYREVVLIGA

-304 TIKNIRQLRDKK
+304 TIKNIRQLRDKVRK
-316 TDDLQLKVERAKQNP
+316 AQQSPDLQRNL
-331 NDLSGVLC
+331 LC

-358 NNETLF
+358 NNETAF
-364 DVAELRPR
+364 DVTELRPR

>member
-1 MVRYPKD
+1 MVKYPKD

-15 YSQIKGGKVT
+15 YSQIRDSKVI
-25 VSRKVQRIYQK
+25 VSKKIRRIYQK
-36 LTEDLSGSTGA
+36 LAEDLSGSTGA
-47 DGTMYH
+47 DGTVYH

-178 EMDCAVNESVF
+178 EMDCAANESVF

-304 TIKNIRQLRDKK
+304 TIKNIRQLRDKVRK
-316 TDDLQLKVERAKQNP
+316 AQQSPDLQRNL
-331 NDLSGVLC
+331 LC

-358 NNETLF
+358 NNETAF

-449 WFLEV
+449 WFLEI
-454 QSEYDIYLNLVGYDS
+454 QSKYDIYLNLVGYDS

>member
-1 MVRYPKD
+1 MFLVKYPED
-8 YSPIMEY
+8 YSPILEY
-15 YSQIKGGKVT
+15 YERIKNGDEV
-25 VSRKVQRIYQK
+25 VSRKVARVYRK
-36 LTEDLSGSTGA
+36 LAEDLSGSVGA
-47 DGTMYH
+47 DGTVYH
-53 YSPSRANHIL
+53 YSHSRANHIL

-104 RRYREVVLIVA
+104 RRYREIILIVA
-115 KKNGKSLISSIVGLY
+115 KKNGKSLIGSIVGLY

-170 KLIKPLVG
+170 QLIKPLVG
-178 EMDCAVNESVF
+178 EMDCAANESVF

-207 LMDEVHQWRDGM
+207 LMDEVHQWRDGV
-219 ALYNII
+219 ALYDII
-225 ADGTTAREQPMT
+225 ADGTTAREQPMV
-237 LITTT
+237 LITST

-252 NKYEYAAKVIIGY
+252 NKYEYAEKVILGY

-283 LDAREEWEDER
+283 LDSREEWEKEE
-294 CWPKANPGLG
+294 CWKKANPGLG
-304 TIKNIRQLRDKK
+304 TIKNIRQLRDK
-316 TDDLQLKVERAKQNP
+316 VARAKQEPSLQRN
-331 NDLSGVLC
+331 LLC
-339 KEFNIRETSG
+339 KEFNIRETAG
-349 GSWLSFDDI
+349 GSWLSFDDL

-364 DVAELRPR
+364 DVRELKPR

-388 ACVIFMLPECSDIY
+388 ACVIFMLPGCSDIY

-410 ADLVERHIN
+410 ENSVERHIRT
-419 EDKVRYDIWIDKGWV
+419 DKIRYDIWIEKGWV
-434 RTCPGNRINPDAVRE
+434 RTCPGNKINPDVVWE
-449 WFLEV
+449 WFVEI
-454 QSEYDIYLNLVGYDS
+454 QEEYDIYLNIVGYDS
-469 WSAELWVNEMKR
+469 WSAEMWANKMKQT
-481 SFGDSTMRPVIQG
+481 FGEKTMHPVIQG

-504 LAKDLQAHKIIYNNN
+504 LAKDFEAHRIIYNNN
-519 GVLKWCMAN
+519 GLLKWCIAN
-528 TCVDEDRNG
+528 TSVDEDKNG
-537 NIQPIKSRKPTQ
+537 NIQPIKNRRPTQ

-558 DAYTVLQDNLND
+558 DAYTVLQDNLDD

>member
-1 MVRYPKD
+1 MVKYPED
-8 YSPIMEY
+8 YSPILEY
-15 YSQIKGGKVT
+15 YERIKSGDEV
-25 VSRKVQRIYQK
+25 VSRKIARVYRK
-36 LTEDLSGSTGA
+36 LAEDLNGSVGA
-47 DGTMYH
+47 DGTVYH
-53 YSPSRANHIL
+53 YSHSRANHIL

-104 RRYREVVLIVA
+104 RRYREIILIVA
-115 KKNGKSLISSIVGLY
+115 KKNGKSLIGSIVGLY

-170 KLIKPLVG
+170 RIIKPLVG
-178 EMDCAVNESVF
+178 EMDCAANESVF

-207 LMDEVHQWRDGM
+207 LMDEVHQWRDGV
-219 ALYNII
+219 ALYDII
-225 ADGTTAREQPMT
+225 ADGTTAREQPMV
-237 LITTT
+237 LITST

-252 NKYEYAAKVIIGY
+252 NKYEYAEKVILGY

-283 LDAREEWEDER
+283 LDSREEWEKEE
-294 CWPKANPGLG
+294 CWKKANPGLG
-304 TIKNIRQLRDKK
+304 TIKNIRQLRDK
-316 TDDLQLKVERAKQNP
+316 VARAKQEPSLQRN
-331 NDLSGVLC
+331 LLC
-339 KEFNIRETSG
+339 KEFNIRETAG
-349 GSWLSFDDI
+349 GSWLSFDDL

-364 DVAELRPR
+364 DVRELKPR

-388 ACVIFMLPECSDIY
+388 ACVIFMLPESPEIY

-410 ADLVERHIN
+410 ENSVERHIRT
-419 EDKVRYDIWIDKGWV
+419 DKIRYDIWIEKGWV
-434 RTCPGNRINPDAVRE
+434 RTCPGNKINPDVVWE
-449 WFLEV
+449 WFVEI
-454 QSEYDIYLNLVGYDS
+454 QEEYDIYLNIVGYDS
-469 WSAELWVNEMKR
+469 WSAEMWANKMKQT
-481 SFGDSTMRPVIQG
+481 FGEKTMHPVIQG

-504 LAKDLQAHKIIYNNN
+504 LAKDFEAHRIIYNNN
-519 GVLKWCMAN
+519 GLLKWCIAN
-528 TCVDEDRNG
+528 TSVDEDKNG
-537 NIQPIKSRKPTQ
+537 NIQPIKSRRPTQ

-558 DAYTVLQDNLND
+558 DAYTVLQDNLDD

>member
-1 MVRYPKD
+1 MVKYPED
-8 YSPIMEY
+8 YNPILEY
-15 YSQIKGGKVT
+15 YERIKSGDEV
-25 VSRKVQRIYQK
+25 VSRKIARVYRK
-36 LTEDLSGSTGA
+36 LAEDLNGSVGA
-47 DGTMYH
+47 DGTVYH
-53 YSPSRANHIL
+53 YSHSRANHIL

-104 RRYREVVLIVA
+104 RRYREIILIVA
-115 KKNGKSLISSIVGLY
+115 KKNGKSLIGSIVGLY

-170 KLIKPLVG
+170 RIIKPLVG
-178 EMDCAVNESVF
+178 EMDCAANESVF

-207 LMDEVHQWRDGM
+207 LMDEVHQWRDGV
-219 ALYNII
+219 ALYDII
-225 ADGTTAREQPMT
+225 ADGTTAREQPMV
-237 LITTT
+237 LITST

-252 NKYEYAAKVIIGY
+252 NKYEYAEKVILGY

-283 LDAREEWEDER
+283 LDSREEWEKEE
-294 CWPKANPGLG
+294 CWKKANPGLG
-304 TIKNIRQLRDKK
+304 TIKNIRQLRDK
-316 TDDLQLKVERAKQNP
+316 VARAKQEPSLQRN
-331 NDLSGVLC
+331 LLC
-339 KEFNIRETSG
+339 KEFNIRETAG
-349 GSWLSFDDI
+349 GSWLSFDDL

-364 DVAELRPR
+364 DVMELKPR

-388 ACVIFMLPECSDIY
+388 ACVIFMLPGCSDIY

-410 ADLVERHIN
+410 ENSVERHIRT
-419 EDKVRYDIWIDKGWV
+419 DKIRYDIWIEKGWV
-434 RTCPGNRINPDAVRE
+434 RTCPGNKINPDVVWE
-449 WFLEV
+449 WFVEI
-454 QSEYDIYLNLVGYDS
+454 QEEYDIYLNIVGYDS
-469 WSAELWVNEMKR
+469 WSAEMWANKMKQT
-481 SFGDSTMRPVIQG
+481 FGEKTMHPVIQG

-504 LAKDLQAHKIIYNNN
+504 LAKDFEAHRIIYNNN
-519 GVLKWCMAN
+519 GLLKWCIAN
-528 TCVDEDRNG
+528 TSVDEDKNG
-537 NIQPIKSRKPTQ
+537 NIQPIKNRRPTQ

-558 DAYTVLQDNLND
+558 DAYTVLQDNLDD

>member
-1 MVRYPKD
+1 MFLVKYPEN
-8 YSPIMEY
+8 YSPILEY
-15 YSQIKGGKVT
+15 YERIKSGDEV
-25 VSRKVQRIYQK
+25 VSRKVARVYRK
-36 LTEDLSGSTGA
+36 LAEDLGGSVGA
-47 DGTMYH
+47 DGTVYH
-53 YSPSRANHIL
+53 YSYSRANHIL

-82 VLELWEKAMLAAMFG
+82 KLELWEKAMLAAMFG

-104 RRYREVVLIVA
+104 RRYREIILIVA
-115 KKNGKSLISSIVGLY
+115 KKNGKSLIGSIVGLY

-170 KLIKPLVG
+170 RIIKPLVG
-178 EMDCAVNESVF
+178 EMDCAANESVF

-207 LMDEVHQWRDGM
+207 LMDEVHQWRDGV
-219 ALYNII
+219 ALYDII
-225 ADGTTAREQPMT
+225 ADGTTAREQPMV
-237 LITTT
+237 LITST

-252 NKYEYAAKVIIGY
+252 NKYEYAEKVILGY

-283 LDAREEWEDER
+283 LDSREEWEKEE
-294 CWPKANPGLG
+294 CWKKANPGLG
-304 TIKNIRQLRDKK
+304 TIKNIRQLRDK
-316 TDDLQLKVERAKQNP
+316 VARAKQEPSLQRN
-331 NDLSGVLC
+331 LLC
-339 KEFNIRETSG
+339 KEFNIRETAG
-349 GSWLSFDDI
+349 GSWLSFDDL

-364 DVAELRPR
+364 DVRELNPR

-388 ACVIFMLPECSDIY
+388 ACVIFMLPGSSDIY
-402 VIPMFWIP
+402 VMPMFWIP
-410 ADLVERHIN
+410 ENSVERHIRT
-419 EDKVRYDIWIDKGWV
+419 DKIRYDIWIEKGWV
-434 RTCPGNRINPDAVRE
+434 RTCPGNKINPDVVWE
-449 WFLEV
+449 WFVEV
-454 QSEYDIYLNLVGYDS
+454 QDEYDIYLNIVGYDS
-469 WSAELWVNEMKR
+469 WSAEMWANKMKQT
-481 SFGDSTMRPVIQG
+481 FGDSTMRPVIQG

-504 LAKDLQAHKIIYNNN
+504 LAKDFEAHRIIYNNN
-519 GVLKWCMAN
+519 GLLKWCIAN
-528 TCVDEDRNG
+528 TSVDEDKNG
-537 NIQPIKSRKPTQ
+537 NIQPIKNRRPTQ

-558 DAYTVLQDNLND
+558 DAYTVLQDNLDD

>member
-1 MVRYPKD
+1 
-8 YSPIMEY
+8 MEY
-15 YSQIKGGKVT
+15 YSQIKDGKVT

-36 LTEDLSGSTGA
+36 LAEDLSGSTGA

-304 TIKNIRQLRDKK
+304 TIKNIRQLRDKVRK
-316 TDDLQLKVERAKQNP
+316 AQQSPDLQRNL
-331 NDLSGVLC
+331 LC

-469 WSAELWVNEMKR
+469 WSAELWVNEMKK

-558 DAYTVLQDNLND
+558 DAYTILQDNLND

>member
-1 MVRYPKD
+1 MVKYPED

-15 YSQIKGGKVT
+15 YERIKGGKEVA
-25 VSRKVQRIYQK
+25 SRKIARVYRK
-36 LTEDLSGSTGA
+36 LAEDLAGSVGA
-47 DGTMYH
+47 DGAVYH
-53 YSPSRANHIL
+53 YSYSRANHIL

-104 RRYREVVLIVA
+104 RRYREVILIVA
-115 KKNGKSLISSIVGLY
+115 KKNGKSLIGSIVGLY

-170 KLIKPLVG
+170 RLIKPLVG
-178 EMDCAVNESVF
+178 EMDCAANESVF

-207 LMDEVHQWRDGM
+207 LMDEVHQWRDGV
-219 ALYNII
+219 ALYDII
-225 ADGTTAREQPMT
+225 ADGTTAREQPMV
-237 LITTT
+237 LITST

-252 NKYEYAAKVIIGY
+252 NKYEYAEKVILGY

-283 LDAREEWEDER
+283 LDSREEWEKEE
-294 CWPKANPGLG
+294 CWKKANPGLG
-304 TIKNIRQLRDKK
+304 TIKNIRQLRDK
-316 TDDLQLKVERAKQNP
+316 VARAKQEPSLQRN
-331 NDLSGVLC
+331 LLC
-339 KEFNIRETSG
+339 KEFNIRETAG
-349 GSWLSFDDI
+349 GSWLSFDDL

-364 DVAELRPR
+364 DVRELKPR

-388 ACVIFMLPECSDIY
+388 ACVIFMLPGSSDIY
-402 VIPMFWIP
+402 VMPMFWIP
-410 ADLVERHIN
+410 ENSVERHIRT
-419 EDKVRYDIWIDKGWV
+419 DHIRYDIWIEKGWV
-434 RTCPGNRINPDAVRE
+434 RTCPGNKINPDVVWE
-449 WFLEV
+449 WFVEV
-454 QSEYDIYLNLVGYDS
+454 QDEYDIYLNIVGYDS
-469 WSAELWVNEMKR
+469 WSAEMWANKMKQT
-481 SFGDSTMRPVIQG
+481 FGEKTMHPVIQG

-504 LAKDLQAHKIIYNNN
+504 LAKDFEAHRIIYNNN
-519 GVLKWCMAN
+519 GLLKWCIAN
-528 TCVDEDRNG
+528 TCVDEDKNG
-537 NIQPIKSRKPTQ
+537 NIQPIKSRKATQ

-558 DAYTVLQDNLND
+558 DAYTVLQDNLDD

>member
-1 MVRYPKD
+1 MFLVKYPED
-8 YSPIMEY
+8 YSPILEY
-15 YSQIKGGKVT
+15 YERIKSGDEV
-25 VSRKVQRIYQK
+25 VSRKIARVYRK
-36 LTEDLSGSTGA
+36 LVEDLSGSVGA
-47 DGTMYH
+47 DGTVYH
-53 YSPSRANHIL
+53 YSHSRANHIL

-104 RRYREVVLIVA
+104 RRYREIILIVA
-115 KKNGKSLISSIVGLY
+115 KKNGKSLIGSIVGLY

-170 KLIKPLVG
+170 RIIKPLVG
-178 EMDCAVNESVF
+178 EMDCVANESVF

-207 LMDEVHQWRDGM
+207 LMDEVHQWRDGV
-219 ALYNII
+219 ALYDII
-225 ADGTTAREQPMT
+225 ADGTTAREQPMV
-237 LITTT
+237 LITST

-252 NKYEYAAKVIIGY
+252 NKYEYAEKVILGY

-283 LDAREEWEDER
+283 LDSREEWEKEE
-294 CWPKANPGLG
+294 CWKKANPGLG
-304 TIKNIRQLRDKK
+304 TIKNIRQLRDK
-316 TDDLQLKVERAKQNP
+316 VARAKQEPSLQRN
-331 NDLSGVLC
+331 LLC
-339 KEFNIRETSG
+339 KEFNIRETAG
-349 GSWLSFDDI
+349 GSWLSFDDL

-364 DVAELRPR
+364 DVRELKPR

-388 ACVIFMLPECSDIY
+388 ACVIFMLPGSSDIY

-410 ADLVERHIN
+410 ENSVERHIRT
-419 EDKVRYDIWIDKGWV
+419 DKIRYDIWIEKGWV
-434 RTCPGNRINPDAVRE
+434 RTCPGNKINPDVVWE
-449 WFLEV
+449 WFVEI
-454 QSEYDIYLNLVGYDS
+454 QEEYDIYLNIVGYDS
-469 WSAELWVNEMKR
+469 WSAEMWANKMKQT
-481 SFGDSTMRPVIQG
+481 FGDKTMHPVIQG

-504 LAKDLQAHKIIYNNN
+504 LAKDFEAHRIIYNNN
-519 GVLKWCMAN
+519 GLLKWCIAN
-528 TCVDEDRNG
+528 TSVDEDKNG
-537 NIQPIKSRKPTQ
+537 NIQPIKSRRPTQ

-558 DAYTVLQDNLND
+558 DAYTVLQDNLDD

>member
-1 MVRYPKD
+1 MVKYPED
-8 YSPIMEY
+8 YSPILEY
-15 YSQIKGGKVT
+15 YERIKSGDEV
-25 VSRKVQRIYQK
+25 VSRKIARVYRK
-36 LTEDLSGSTGA
+36 LAEDLDGSVGA
-47 DGTMYH
+47 DGTVYH
-53 YSPSRANHIL
+53 YSHSRANHIL

-104 RRYREVVLIVA
+104 RRYREIILIVA
-115 KKNGKSLISSIVGLY
+115 KKNGKSLIGSIVGLY

-170 KLIKPLVG
+170 RIIKPLVG
-178 EMDCAVNESVF
+178 EMDCAANESVF

-207 LMDEVHQWRDGM
+207 LMDEVHQWRDGV
-219 ALYNII
+219 ALYDII
-225 ADGTTAREQPMT
+225 ADGTTAREQPMV
-237 LITTT
+237 LITST

-252 NKYEYAAKVIIGY
+252 NKYEYAEKVILGY

-283 LDAREEWEDER
+283 LDSRDEWEKEE
-294 CWPKANPGLG
+294 CWKKANPGLG
-304 TIKNIRQLRDKK
+304 TIKNIRQLRDK
-316 TDDLQLKVERAKQNP
+316 VARAKQEPSLQRN
-331 NDLSGVLC
+331 LLC
-339 KEFNIRETSG
+339 KEFNIRETAG
-349 GSWLSFDDI
+349 GSWLSFDDL

-364 DVAELRPR
+364 DVRELKPR

-388 ACVIFMLPECSDIY
+388 ACVIFMLPGCSNIY

-410 ADLVERHIN
+410 ENSVERHIRT
-419 EDKVRYDIWIDKGWV
+419 DHIRYDIWIEKGWV
-434 RTCPGNRINPDAVRE
+434 RTCPGNKINPDVVWE
-449 WFLEV
+449 WFVEI
-454 QSEYDIYLNLVGYDS
+454 QEEYDIYLNIVGYDS
-469 WSAELWVNEMKR
+469 WSAEMWANKMKQT
-481 SFGDSTMRPVIQG
+481 FGEKTMHPVIQG

-504 LAKDLQAHKIIYNNN
+504 LAKDFEAHRIIYNNN
-519 GVLKWCMAN
+519 GLLKWCIAN
-528 TCVDEDRNG
+528 TSVDEDKNG
-537 NIQPIKSRKPTQ
+537 NIQPIKSRRATQ

-558 DAYTVLQDNLND
+558 DAYTVLQDNLDD

>member
-1 MVRYPKD
+1 MFLVKYPED
-8 YSPIMEY
+8 YSPILEY
-15 YSQIKGGKVT
+15 YERIKSGAEV
-25 VSRKVQRIYQK
+25 VSRKIARVYRK
-36 LTEDLSGSTGA
+36 LAEDLNGSIGA
-47 DGTMYH
+47 DGTVYH
-53 YSPSRANHIL
+53 YSHSRANHIL

-104 RRYREVVLIVA
+104 RRYREIILIVA
-115 KKNGKSLISSIVGLY
+115 KKNGKSLIGSIVGLY

-170 KLIKPLVG
+170 RIIKPLVG
-178 EMDCAVNESVF
+178 EMDCAANESVF

-207 LMDEVHQWRDGM
+207 LMDEVHQWRDGV
-219 ALYNII
+219 ALYDII
-225 ADGTTAREQPMT
+225 ADGTTAREQPMV
-237 LITTT
+237 LITST

-252 NKYEYAAKVIIGY
+252 NKYEYAEKVILGY

-283 LDAREEWEDER
+283 LDSREEWEKEE
-294 CWPKANPGLG
+294 CWKKANPGLG
-304 TIKNIRQLRDKK
+304 TIKNIRQLRDK
-316 TDDLQLKVERAKQNP
+316 VARAKQEPSLQRN
-331 NDLSGVLC
+331 LLC
-339 KEFNIRETSG
+339 KEFNIRETAG
-349 GSWLSFDDI
+349 GSWLSFDDL

-364 DVAELRPR
+364 DVRELKPR

-388 ACVIFMLPECSDIY
+388 ACVIFMLPGSPEIY

-410 ADLVERHIN
+410 ENSVERHIRT
-419 EDKVRYDIWIDKGWV
+419 DHIRYDIWIEKGWV
-434 RTCPGNRINPDAVRE
+434 RTCPGNKINPDVVWE
-449 WFLEV
+449 WFVEI
-454 QSEYDIYLNLVGYDS
+454 QEEYDIYLNIVGYDS
-469 WSAELWVNEMKR
+469 WSAEMWANKMKQT
-481 SFGDSTMRPVIQG
+481 FGEKTMHPVIQG

-504 LAKDLQAHKIIYNNN
+504 LAKDFEAHRIIYNNN
-519 GVLKWCMAN
+519 GLLKWCIAN
-528 TCVDEDRNG
+528 TSVDEDKNG
-537 NIQPIKSRKPTQ
+537 NIQPIKSRRATQ

-558 DAYTVLQDNLND
+558 DAYTVLQDNLDD

>member
-1 MVRYPKD
+1 LVRYPKD

-15 YSQIKGGKVT
+15 YSQIKDGKVT

-36 LTEDLSGSTGA
+36 LAEDLSGSTGA

-70 RHSKGKLGGQLV
+70 RHSKGKLGGQLI

-304 TIKNIRQLRDKK
+304 TIKNIRQLRDKVRK
-316 TDDLQLKVERAKQNP
+316 AQQSPDLQRNL
-331 NDLSGVLC
+331 LC

-358 NNETLF
+358 NNETAF
-364 DVAELRPR
+364 DVTELRPR